1 MSTKNSSDD
10 EQLSAIAKK
19 REKKLQKK
27 IKQKDTDETVENV
40 EENVEE
46 KPVKNERKKRP
57 LTDRQRAALAAGRKV
72 RQEKQAALKKL
83 RLQLQ
88 SEAKKGVREYVKKG
102 IKQHQLNE
110 LISDER
116 IKLPGEE
123 ETEEEIDER
132 ILAVAAKEKPTK
144 IKKSKQKVIEE
155 SSESE
160 IESENEETAESESE
174 SDESGNEETESES
187 ESSESEVEEPP
198 KVLKSKRK
206 LTSESNSRRRKPTST
221 KPDKRINQNELNQRK
236 NSKKN
241 QKTKRTRKQSR
252 VVEYDTESS
261 EFSSSSGGNA
271 EPDESEVLRAWGF

>member
-10 EQLSAIAKK
+10 EQLSAIAQK

-132 ILAVAAKEKPTK
+132 ILATAKVRPTK
-144 IKKSKQKVIEE
+144 IKKSKQKVMKIEE
-155 SSESE
+155 SSD
-160 IESENEETAESESE
+160 ESENEETAESESE
-174 SDESGNEETESES
+174 SDESENEETENES

-198 KVLKSKRK
+198 KVLKKKRK
-206 LTSESNSRRRKPTST
+206 LTSTSRSRRRIPTST
-221 KPDKRINQNELNQRK
+221 SPDVRINQNELNQRK